1 MGSGAFAKVI
11 QATRLYDNEDTG
23 EEEKE
28 EYALKKMHKPTL
40 KRARAARYDEN
51 GKMQNIDNLAKVYN
65 EIDVWTKCIHPSI
78 VRIYEMI
85 DADDH
90 DYLYIIMELA
100 ELGQLATWNS
110 SIAKYE
116 RTKEIVEQVETI
128 LADPE
133 KYLPEPGSKLAK
145 ESELRK
151 RLKKVDVS

>member
-1 MGSGAFAKVI
+1 
-11 QATRLYDNEDTG
+11 
-23 EEEKE
+23 
-28 EYALKKMHKPTL
+28 MHKPTL

-65 EIDVWTKCIHPSI
+65 EIEVWTKCIHPSI

-100 ELGQLATWNS
+100 ELGQLATWD
-110 SIAKYE
+110 AKELKYI
-116 RTKEIVEQVETI
+116 RNAKIVKQVGEILE
-128 LADPE
+128 DPE

-145 ESELRK
+145 ESYYRK
-151 RLKKVDVS
+151 RIKQTKLEGLSENERIEAISKVLFL

>member
-1 MGSGAFAKVI
+1 
-11 QATRLYDNEDTG
+11 
-23 EEEKE
+23 
-28 EYALKKMHKPTL
+28 MHKPTL